1 MMDAA
6 LLHAVAAEAARR
18 LLEQEVEAVVPLGGF
33 RYLLRF
39 ATPGHDALV
48 VAVPADRPRLHLAT
62 RGPGRRTAVADRFA
76 ALLDRE
82 IGGARLLALDADPR
96 DRRVTLRFRAS
107 SRAPGSGAETH
118 VAEERTLEVALFG
131 RGANALLRDAAGDV
145 LGAARERPAGA
156 QAERRDA
163 GPAPPEPIPSA
174 SEPAA
179 AAVVISE
186 RPLGDY
192 REGDAPAPG
201 DLRVALA
208 SSDTRARGALARDDP
223 AGLEGR
229 VVTRFESPSAAVAAA
244 CDLRERLDRFL
255 TERARLFGQ
264 VRREK
269 KRLESLRRRL
279 EEDKDRLKDADKDRL
294 RAEALLAGLRSA
306 RVEGATVIVP
316 DPLSSEEETLRIPID
331 PSLPLTANAERLFE
345 RYKKGKRGRVAV
357 EQRLTAAIRRLHE
370 WTDLEARA
378 SEARS
383 AADLESL
390 VAAMEDRGLL
400 APPRRA
406 GAGKAARQ
414 APPQPSRV
422 RRHETADGFVILVGR
437 SGPENDLLTFKVA
450 SPWDFW
456 LHAAG
461 APGAHVVVRNPRRLG
476 VLPDN
481 TLRTA
486 AEIAAYYSGAKES
499 GKVEVHVTQRKN
511 VRKRKGAPPGEVL
524 LKRFRSVRVTPRLPA
539 SSLDEI

>member
-1 MMDAA
+1 MMDTP

-62 RGPGRRTAVADRFA
+62 RGPGRRNATPDRFA

-82 IGGARLLALDADPR
+82 IGGARLLALDADPL
-96 DRRVTLRFRAS
+96 DRRVTLRFRVS
-107 SRAPGSGAETH
+107 SRAPGPGAETP

-131 RGANALLRDAAGDV
+131 RGANALLRDAAGEV
-145 LGAARERPAGA
+145 LGAARERPDPGA
-156 QAERRDA
+156 QARRDA
-163 GPAPPEPIPSA
+163 GPVLWTPPGPAAPEPIPSGPLVA
-174 SEPAA
+174 P

-208 SSDTRARGALARDDP
+208 SGDPMAP

-244 CDLRERLDRFL
+244 SDLRDRLDRFL
-255 TERARLFGQ
+255 TERARLLGQ

-279 EEDKDRLKDADKDRL
+279 EEDKDRLRDADTDRL

-306 RVEGATVIVP
+306 RVEGGTAIVP
-316 DPLSSEEETLRIPID
+316 DPLSSEGETLRIPID
-331 PSLPLTANAERLFE
+331 PALPLPANAERLFE

-357 EQRLTAAIRRLHE
+357 EQRLTATIRRLQE

-383 AADLESL
+383 TGDFEGLI
-390 VAAMEDRGLL
+390 AAMEDRGLV

-406 GAGKAARQ
+406 GAGTAARR
-414 APPQPSRV
+414 APPKPSRV

-539 SSLDEI
+539 SSLEEI